1 MTVNPINAAAAYT
14 NQNGVSGAKGM
25 EPRNADPI
33 KNFSDMLGEAVS
45 GAIEAGRAGEAM
57 SMQAVVGNAD
67 LREVVSAVTNAEI
80 SLQTAIAIR
89 DRVVQA
95 YQDILT
101 MPI

>member
-1 MTVNPINAAAAYT
+1 
-14 NQNGVSGAKGM
+14 M
-25 EPRNADPI
+25 EPRNAEPS
-33 KNFSDMLGEAVS
+33 KSFSDMLGEAVS
-45 GAIEAGRAGEAM
+45 GAIEAGRTSEAL
-57 SMQAVVGNAD
+57 SIQAATGTAD
-67 LREVVSAVTNAEI
+67 LTEVVAAVTNAEI